1 MRYLL
6 TLLLLQTFL
15 FSDSILTITQN
26 ESPYTIGSKVSYLID
41 AEDSFTLK
49 EIQNKTFTPHTKDIP
64 NFGFLA
70 PSYWFKFS
78 FNYNENAAQE
88 DWWLSL
94 DYPLLDFV
102 DLYILDSN
110 AQLIMHKKN
119 GDLVD
124 DSLKDVNQNIILFS
138 LPNQTKETYTLYL
151 KVKTTSSMLIPMQI
165 ISTQDLM
172 QKTHLSQSIA
182 GVYYGILL
190 ILILYNAITFT
201 YTREKIYALYVIF
214 VVSYAL
220 WQLSF
225 DGLGVLYFWGDIE
238 WMREK
243 GTVLFIYTST
253 FTLLLF
259 SQALLK
265 AEQNIPKYNKFIL
278 KPLVYVSALGVIAS
292 TFLPYEY
299 TIVIGAL
306 LAIGVP
312 ATLFIAGLIVIKK
325 DYYSI
330 RLFVLGWGIF
340 LIGTILFTL
349 SKFNLL
355 QGYLIMKYAQQIG
368 SAVDMILIS
377 GALVERFNSL
387 QNEYTQKLKNHN
399 KDLEAKVEI
408 ALSHEREKDQ
418 MLMEQSRL
426 ASMGEMIEQIAHQW
440 RQPLNNIGLINQDLY
455 FKNLLGTL
463 CDKDFDKLRMQID
476 SNLIYMSDTIDDFRT
491 YYRGNKEKEVY
502 FLNHSI
508 DTILSIIEATL
519 KHYKIEITLDIEE
532 KVKVQNIKNEL
543 FQVFLNILNNAKD
556 VLIIRSVQNKK
567 ISISLRSEDKY
578 ANIKISDNGGGI
590 SPDIISEIFQPY
602 FTTKKENNG
611 TGIGLYMSKTI
622 IEKNM
627 GGSLSAKTTEEGA
640 CFSIKIP
647 LAH

>member
-15 FSDSILTITQN
+15 FSNNILTIEQN
-26 ESPYTIGSKVSYLID
+26 KTSYTIGSKVSYLID
-41 AEDSFTLK
+41 TDNSFTLN
-49 EIQNKTFTPHTKDIP
+49 EIQSKEFTPHTKDIP

-78 FNYNENAAQE
+78 FNYNENSAQK
-88 DWWLSL
+88 DWWLWL

-102 DLYILDSN
+102 DLYVLDSN
-110 AQLIMHKKN
+110 TQLVMHKKS
-119 GDLVD
+119 GDLVGD
-124 DSLKDVNQNIILFS
+124 ALKDVNQNVILFS
-138 LPNQTKETYTLYL
+138 LPHETQETYTLYL

-165 ISTQDLM
+165 ISTQELVK
-172 QKTHLSQSIA
+172 KTHLNQSIA
-182 GVYYGILL
+182 GIYYGILL
-190 ILILYNAITFT
+190 ILILYNAMTFA
-201 YTREKIYALYVIF
+201 YTREKIYALYVLF

-225 DGLGVLYFWGDIE
+225 DGLGMLYFWGDIY

-243 GTVLFIYTST
+243 GTVFFIYTST

-259 SQALLK
+259 SSALLK
-265 AEQNIPKYNKFIL
+265 AKENIPRYNRLIL
-278 KPLVYVSALGVIAS
+278 RPLMYITSLGILAS
-292 TFLPYEY
+292 IFLPYEY
-299 TIVIGAL
+299 TIVVGAL
-306 LAIGVP
+306 LAIIVP
-312 ATLFIAGLIVIKK
+312 AILFSAGLIVIKK

-368 SAVDMILIS
+368 SAIDMILLS
-377 GALVERFNSL
+377 SALVARFNTL
-387 QNEYTQKLKNHN
+387 QNEYTQKLRTHN
-399 KDLEAKVEI
+399 KDLKDQVQI
-408 ALSHEREKDQ
+408 ALKHERKKDQ
-418 MLMEQSRL
+418 MLIEQSKL

-463 CDKDFDKLRMQID
+463 TDEDFDKLRTQID

-508 DTILSIIEATL
+508 DTILSIVEATL
-519 KHYKIEITLDIEE
+519 KHYKIEILLDVKEG
-532 KVKVQNIKNEL
+532 VKVHNIKNEL
-543 FQVFLNILNNAKD
+543 FQVFLNIFNNAKD
-556 VLIIRSVQNKK
+556 VLITKNTQNKK
-567 ISISLRSEDKY
+567 ISISLTSEDKY
-578 ANIKISDNGGGI
+578 AYIKIADNGGGI
-590 SPDIISEIFQPY
+590 SPEIISDIFNPY
-602 FTTKKENNG
+602 FTTKKENKG

-627 GGSLSAKTTEEGA
+627 MGSLSARNTKEGA

-647 LAH
+647 LAT